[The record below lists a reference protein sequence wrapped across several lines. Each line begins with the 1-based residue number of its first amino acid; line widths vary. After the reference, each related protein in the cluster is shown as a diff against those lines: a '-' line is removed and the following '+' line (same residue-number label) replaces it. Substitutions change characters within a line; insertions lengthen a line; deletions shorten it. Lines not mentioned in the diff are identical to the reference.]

1 MAVDRAPRRIKA
13 LEHINKVDPTLL
25 NALQQPASSTAP
37 STEAEREASPAKWF
51 IPVDYKKDTVA
62 TEGDLWDDTGESDY
76 GTARVPMSRIA
87 MRDANGLVPASMLPS
102 YVDDMMYGT
111 LTYTSGT
118 SSVFEEE
125 VTGSSVH
132 HFYVSPPSARTGHPE
147 YLEPPDNIVFIDKTT
162 GLQYRFLKAY
172 ETDSSKKYGFA
183 EVPGSRAVYAGY
195 GIDPIEND
203 PNTAALTINAKK
215 ADYFAMYAS
224 AGPSEVGTDY
234 TKFPFDSGSGKSENS
249 VITASASSN
258 KITVS
263 NLVAN
268 VRYMVN
274 LQLSA
279 TPKVLSANI
288 IDVSFK
294 CGSVP
299 EQVQQMDMSGPS
311 GATTKLNFVC
321 AFTLSSGTSVDLQI
335 KAEEA
340 INVTTTRFTIYEL
353 L

>member
-1 MAVDRAPRRIKA
+1 MAIDRAPRRITA
-13 LEHINKVDPTLL
+13 LEHINKVDPNLL

-37 STEAEREASPAKWF
+37 TTEAEREASPAKWF
-51 IPVDYKKDTVA
+51 IPLDYKKVTDDA
-62 TEGDLWDDTGESDY
+62 DGDSWDDTGESDY
-76 GTARVPMSRIA
+76 GSVRVPMSRIA
-87 MRDANGLVPASMLPS
+87 MRDSNGLVPSSMLPS

-111 LTYTSGT
+111 FTYTSGT
-118 SSVFEEE
+118 KSEFIEE
-125 VTGSSVH
+125 VTGSTEH
-132 HFYVSPPSARTGHPE
+132 RTYVSPPSARQTGE
-147 YLEPPDNIVFIDKTT
+147 LEPPDNIVFIDKPT
-162 GLQYRFLKAY
+162 GLQYRFLKAH
-172 ETDSSKKYGFA
+172 ETDSSAKYGFA
-183 EVPGSRAVYAGY
+183 EVPGSRAVNAGY

-215 ADYFAMYAS
+215 ADYFAMYTA
-224 AGPSEVGTDY
+224 AGPSEVGTSY

-249 VITASASSN
+249 NITASASSD

-279 TPKVLSANI
+279 SPKVLSPNI

-299 EQVQQMDMSGPS
+299 DQVQQMDMSGPS
-311 GATTKLNFVC
+311 GATTKLNYVC

-340 INVTTTRFTIYEL
+340 INVTTARFTIYEL